1 MKISSVNIGKPLKIT
16 WRGKEIQTGIYKQP
30 VNHSIFLG
38 AEDVEND
45 HVIDRRYHGGLDK
58 ACYLFSEDHYD
69 FWKTRYPNLEWNWG
83 MFGENLTISN
93 LDEAQVMI
101 GNIYQVGEA
110 IIQITQPRQP
120 CFKLGVKFG
129 TQKMIKEFVNSGHSG
144 AYVRVIKS
152 GNVLK
157 GQELILEEKAKNSM
171 SIREV
176 FSLLYADKSL
186 IEKAK
191 AALKIESL
199 AEACKIDLAKH
210 FGL

>member
-1 MKISSVNIGKPLKIT
+1 
-16 WRGKEIQTGIYKQP
+16 
-30 VNHSIFLG
+30 
-38 AEDVEND
+38 
-45 HVIDRRYHGGLDK
+45 VIDRRYHGGLDK